1 MNENI
6 IDRYAKKIYGFAY
19 SKTGNYNDACDLS
32 QDILL
37 EVCKTDFTKKDIFDL
52 DGYIYRLCQYTWSN
66 HVRKNSGRWDNTY
79 YCDVMPEVVSDYS
92 LEEQVLK
99 TDLYENLRR
108 EVMFLA
114 KTKRDVTVMFYYE
127 GKSGKE
133 ISEILH
139 IPEATVRWHL
149 GEAKKKI
156 RENIEMEN
164 NIYTPKKLTLGFS
177 GNCFSEDM
185 KGLKNDLLVQNIC
198 IVCQGRALTVE
209 EIAHEL
215 CMSAAFIEEKLD
227 DMLMMNY
234 LEKVGAN
241 KYRCTFFIRDDEHMA
256 QMAKF
261 YRETDAE
268 VAQAAYDAI
277 EARFDRILS
286 IGFVGSDIDRDV
298 LMWTFVGEALFA
310 FSNDYGIDFEFTPPK
325 RGDGSEFYVLASY
338 AENKIRDPELKA
350 FMVNYCGNCGMHS
363 QNERIVMRRH
373 DPACVVSTRSFFR
386 PDEMSDIEKTISL
399 AGEKGEFDKFDKE
412 IVARVCKVGL
422 AEVVDGEI
430 KLTVP
435 YFTAEQFK
443 AFKAIIDEAAGEIC
457 DTCGHLARDYAEYI
471 DKYIPA
477 WVDEGDRALLK
488 CHYMPV
494 TSAIYALNK
503 EGKLRDLAE
512 KEKNTVCTIIFEEDL

>member
-1 MNENI
+1 MNEMI

-19 SKTGNYNDACDLS
+19 SKTRNYNDACDLS

-37 EVCKTDFTKKDIFDL
+37 EVCKTDFTKKEIADL

-66 HVRKNSGRWDNTY
+66 HVRRSKGLWDNTF
-79 YCDVMPEVVSDYS
+79 YCETVPDTASDYD

-133 ISEILH
+133 ISKLLG

-149 GEAKKKI
+149 GQAKKKI

-164 NIYTPKKLTLGFS
+164 NIYTPKKLYVGFS
-177 GNCFSEDM
+177 GNCNSRDM
-185 KGLKNDLLVQNIC
+185 KGLLRDLLVQSIC
-198 IVCQGRALTVE
+198 TVCQGKALTVE

-234 LEKVGAN
+234 LEKVGN
-241 KYRCTFFIRDDEHMA
+241 KYRCTFLIRDSKYIEAMT
-256 QMAKF
+256 KF
-261 YRETDAE
+261 YKETDAE
-268 VAQAAYDAI
+268 VAKAAYEAI
-277 EARFDRILS
+277 EARFERILS
-286 IGFVGSDIDRDV
+286 VGFEGSDIDRDV
-298 LMWTFVGEALFA
+298 LMWTFASEALFA
-310 FSNDYGIDFEFTPPK
+310 FSNDYGMDFEYNPPK

-338 AENKIRDPELKA
+338 EDIKLDDPQLDEYLEK
-350 FMVNYCGNCGMHS
+350 FTGSCGTHGCNGS
-363 QNERIVMRRH
+363 IVVRRH
-373 DPACVVSTRSFFR
+373 NPACIVAERGLLHPTEVT
-386 PDEMSDIEKTISL
+386 EIEKAISL
-399 AGEKGEFDKFDKE
+399 KDKVELDKFDKE
-412 IVARVCKVGL
+412 IVARVCEKGL
-422 AEVVDGEI
+422 AEVVDGKI

-435 YFTAEQFK
+435 YFTK
-443 AFKAIIDEAAGEIC
+443 AQYEEFKAIIDEAAGEIC
-457 DTCGHLARDYAEYI
+457 DTCGHFARDYAEYI

-477 WVDEGDRALLK
+477 WVPEGDRTLLK

-494 TSAIYALNK
+494 TSALYALNK
-503 EGKLRDLAE
+503 EGMLRNLTDDE
-512 KEKNTVCTIIFEEDL
+512 KKGVCTIIFAENL

>member
-133 ISEILH
+133 ISEILC

-149 GEAKKKI
+149 GQAKKKI

-164 NIYTPKKLTLGFS
+164 IIYTPKKLTLGFS
-177 GNCFSEDM
+177 GNCNSRDM

-241 KYRCTFFIRDDEHMA
+241 KYRCTFLIRDGKYMEA
-256 QMAKF
+256 VTKF
-261 YRETDAE
+261 YRDTDFE
-268 VAQAAYDAI
+268 VAQAAYEAI

-286 IGFVGSDIDRDV
+286 VGFEGRDIDRDV

-338 AENKIRDPELKA
+338 DDIKLDDPELDEYLNK
-350 FMVNYCGNCGMHS
+350 FSGSCGTHGCNGS
-363 QNERIVMRRH
+363 IVVRRH
-373 DPACVVSTRSFFR
+373 NPACVVSERGLLHPT
-386 PDEMSDIEKTISL
+386 EVTEIEKAISL
-399 AGEKGEFDKFDKE
+399 KDKAELDKFDKE
-412 IVARVCKVGL
+412 IVARVCEKGL

-430 KLTVP
+430 KLLVP
-435 YFTAEQFK
+435 YFTAEQFG

-457 DTCGHLARDYAEYI
+457 DTCGHFARDYAEYI
-471 DKYIPA
+471 DEYIPA
-477 WVDEGDRALLK
+477 WVPEGDRILLK

-494 TSAIYALNK
+494 TSALYALYK
-503 EGKLRDLAE
+503 EGKLRDLTE
-512 KEKNTVCTIIFEEDL
+512 KDKKRVCTIIFEENL

>member
-1 MNENI
+1 MNEMI

-37 EVCKTDFTKKDIFDL
+37 EVCKTDFTKKEIFDL
-52 DGYIYRLCQYTWSN
+52 DGYIYRLCRYTWSN

-99 TDLYENLRR
+99 TDLFENLRR

-133 ISEILH
+133 ISDILG

-164 NIYTPKKLTLGFS
+164 NIYTPKKLKVGFC
-177 GNCFSEDM
+177 GNCYTPDM
-185 KGLKNDLLVQNIC
+185 KGLRNDLLVQNIC
-198 IVCQGRALTVE
+198 LACQGKALTVE
-209 EIAHEL
+209 EIAHVM

-234 LEKVGAN
+234 LERVGAN
-241 KYRCTFFIRDDEHMA
+241 KYRCTFLIRDSEHMA
-256 QMAKF
+256 AVAKF
-261 YRETDAE
+261 YMDTDAE
-268 VAQAAYDAI
+268 VAKAAYEAI

-286 IGFVGSDIDRDV
+286 IGFLGSDIDRDV

-310 FSNDYGIDFEFTPPK
+310 FSDDYGIDFEFNPPK

-338 AENKIRDPELKA
+338 KDVKIDDPKLATYLEK
-350 FMVNYCGNCGMHS
+350 FTGSCGTHGCNGS
-363 QNERIVMRRH
+363 IVVRRRN
-373 DPACVVSTRSFFR
+373 PACVVSERGLLHPT
-386 PDEMSDIEKTISL
+386 EVTEIEKVISL
-399 AGEKGEFDKFDKE
+399 KGKADLNKFDKE
-412 IVARVCKVGL
+412 VVARVCKVGL

-435 YFTAEQFK
+435 YFTAEQFEE
-443 AFKAIIDEAAGEIC
+443 FKAIIDEAAGEIC
-457 DTCGHLARDYAEYI
+457 DTCGHFAREYAEYI
-471 DKYIPA
+471 EKYIPA
-477 WVDEGDRALLK
+477 WVPEGDRILLK
-488 CHYMPV
+488 NHYMPV
-494 TSAIYALNK
+494 TSVLYVLNK
-503 EGKLRDLAE
+503 DGKLRDLTE
-512 KEKNTVCTIIFEEDL
+512 KEKKGVCTIVFEEKH